1 MPRRRAGAGPGAVR
15 IGHAGRD
22 EARPGALAPAV
33 DVVADALRLAVA
45 ALAEAARGP
54 VAGPHRP
61 DVACRGSHNGLG
73 SLPAGVPGQGRA
85 RLVITR

>member
-1 MPRRRAGAGPGAVR
+1 MKPVWPQSLE
-15 IGHAGRD
+15 GR
-22 EARPGALAPAV
+22 
-33 DVVADALRLAVA
+33 VVAVVLIATFFALTVAMA